1 MDLLRGLTMIPAKDA
16 HHDVLQPCRTK
27 AAAGGKTCSLDAMSG
42 AV

>member
-1 MDLLRGLTMIPAKDA
+1 MDLLRGLTMIPAKAA
-16 HHDVLQPCRTK
+16 HRDVIEPCGIK